1 MAYFEK
7 AGEGGGQ
14 VQAITG
20 TQSKAAMYDMIG
32 DDNVLLSL
40 GNKAV
45 PNHNAKA
52 KPKVVITQKQK
63 DENSR
68 KQLAAILE
76 EQ

>member
-1 MAYFEK
+1 
-7 AGEGGGQ
+7 
-14 VQAITG
+14 
-20 TQSKAAMYDMIG
+20 MYDMIG

-45 PNHNAKA
+45 PSCNVKA
-52 KPKVVITQKQK
+52 KPKQVITQKQK

-76 EQ
+76 E

>member
-7 AGEGGGQ
+7 AGEGGSQ

-76 EQ
+76 E